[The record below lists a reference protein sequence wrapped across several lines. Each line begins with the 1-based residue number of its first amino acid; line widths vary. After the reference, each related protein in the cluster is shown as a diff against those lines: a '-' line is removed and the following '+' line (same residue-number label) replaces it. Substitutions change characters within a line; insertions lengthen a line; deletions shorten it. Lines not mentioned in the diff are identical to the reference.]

1 MAPAGKQFH
10 TLGIAAICW
19 AIWKTRNTVCF
30 EGKSVTNPVTFAHEL
45 LGRFLEND
53 KEALVAGVNT
63 MLEIAVKLMSKK
75 TAKKGQY
82 LLKDDKGD
90 SQGDREGLF

>member
-1 MAPAGKQFH
+1 M
-10 TLGIAAICW
+10 L
-19 AIWKTRNTVCF
+19 RL
-30 EGKSVTNPVTFAHEL
+30 FAHEL

>member
-53 KEALVAGVNT
+53 KEALVAGV
-63 MLEIAVKLMSKK
+63 KLMNKK

-82 LLKDDKGD
+82 SLKDDKGD
-90 SQGDREGLF
+90 SQED